1 MDQMSEWVLGI
12 MAKFGYF
19 GIIFAMFAEN
29 VFPPI
34 PSEVIM
40 PAAGFAA
47 SKGEMS
53 IVLVILTGTL
63 GAVLGALPLYYLGR
77 KFDEPRLVEF
87 TEKYGKYVFIK
98 PIDIT
103 NANAWFDK
111 HGKMAVFFG
120 RMVPGVRSLISIPAG
135 MNKMALLPFLALT
148 ALGASIWTAILALA
162 GYYLGQNYDA
172 VAGILAPYSKAI
184 GISILVIIV
193 GLLIK
198 RRLSYR
204 KKAGDKNN
212 DKNSNEH

>member
-34 PSEVIM
+34 PSEIIM

-47 SKGEMS
+47 SKGDLS
-53 IVLVILTGTL
+53 IILVILSGTL

-77 KFDEPRLVEF
+77 TLDEPRLVAF
-87 TEKYGKYVFIK
+87 TEKYGKYVFVK
-98 PIDIT
+98 PADIT
-103 NANAWFDK
+103 DANAWFDK

-135 MNKMALLPFLALT
+135 MNKMALLPFLLLT

-172 VAGILAPYSKAI
+172 VAGVLAPYSKAI
-184 GISILVIIV
+184 GILAVVIII

-198 RRLSYR
+198 RRLSSQ
-204 KKAGDKNN
+204 KNN
-212 DKNSNEH
+212 DNSKNNSEH

>member
-1 MDQMSEWVLGI
+1 MGQISEWVLSI

-47 SKGEMS
+47 SKGDLS
-53 IVLVILTGTL
+53 LVLVILAGTL

-77 KFDEPRLVEF
+77 VFDQERLAAF
-87 TEKYGKYVFIK
+87 TDKYGKFVFVK
-98 PIDIT
+98 AQDVMS
-103 NANAWFDK
+103 ANDWFDR

-135 MNKMALLPFLALT
+135 MNKMAIVPFLALT
-148 ALGASIWTAILALA
+148 ALGSSIWTTVLTLA
-162 GYYLGQNYDA
+162 GYYLGQNYEIIEG
-172 VAGILAPYSKAI
+172 VLAPYSKII
-184 GISILVIIV
+184 GIAIVIVII
-193 GLLIK
+193 GLVIK
-198 RRLSYR
+198 RRL
-204 KKAGDKNN
+204 N
-212 DKNSNEH
+212 DQ